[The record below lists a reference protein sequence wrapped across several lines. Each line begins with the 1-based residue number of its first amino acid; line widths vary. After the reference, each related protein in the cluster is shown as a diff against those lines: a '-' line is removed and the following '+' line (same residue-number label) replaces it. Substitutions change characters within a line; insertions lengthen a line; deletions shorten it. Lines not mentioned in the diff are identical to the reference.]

1 MRHYITTLLTPL
13 VFGFATIAVP
23 QQMKAQ
29 SLGLET
35 ISQIAKSD
43 PLIITGAVGTRNTY
57 YYSSV
62 GSGYRS
68 PLSNTIFANLN
79 VNLYGINMP
88 FSIYYSNDNTSFSYP
103 HFTFNLNPHYKNWTG
118 HLGRSSMAF
127 SNYLLNM
134 SFNGIGVEYDDH
146 KRFRAGVFW
155 GILRNAVNDNPDDP
169 AARAPQYRRSGWG
182 FKVGYGSKLNYI
194 DLYLLRA
201 YDSPKS
207 IDEGWRHRILPQENL
222 AVALKGSVSP
232 VKFLSLSGNLAMSA
246 FTADRQ
252 GELIGTPE
260 TEKFDKIFDTRYT
273 SLARFAGDLNLNL
286 MFPSF
291 TASLVYRMVQPD
303 YTSLGTYYM
312 TNNYQSFG
320 LTLGGMLLKKVS
332 LAASFAE
339 QEDNLS
345 RNQLYTTRGYVYS
358 ANASSRIIPNL
369 NIVAG
374 FNGYLQNQGDGT
386 AKVNDTTRVNRVSNS
401 FYITPSYMIES
412 DLLDHTI
419 SLTGSFT
426 ENVNLNKLQPKES
439 NVQTF
444 AVGANYGLDL
454 KAWELNTALSFSHQQ
469 SRGYKTKYTTDI
481 LSLTAD
487 HSFLSEKN
495 LTASATISLVHNNIV
510 NRTKNFSLGGD
521 VSLSYLLKKVHAFS
535 FSAGFN
541 KYSDVNLSDDYT
553 SMNTTEVN
561 ISLNYV
567 YTFTLLEIKRKTATA
582 PAPSM

>member
-1 MRHYITTLLTPL
+1 MRHYITTLLAPL

-487 HSFLSEKN
+487 RSFLSEKN

-510 NRTKNFSLGGD
+510 NRTKNFSLGSD